1 MKVVQ
6 TLYSFL
12 LVEKQFSIE
21 SSPSAPTKEKRFA
34 YSLYLDTLVLLIR
47 IARSIERRRG
57 EKPLADTRF
66 ISRLLNDE
74 QIRSLMTKYDS
85 TPFPLQSLVAP
96 LASKIEESGI
106 YKAFLKERD
115 RDESNVEETVWSD
128 IFNHIIAPAPEFRA
142 AADTRENA
150 SLKGFERMKEMMNE
164 TLRNFLASQDNVDE
178 VIRELKKSLGMARE
192 LFFRLLRLPVDI
204 TDLEERILDDNRH
217 KFLKNSEDINPNM
230 RFVENSVVQAIRD
243 NEMVNAALKEKD
255 HKFDWNVEE
264 PEMLRHLLHDIKMS
278 EAYQEYM
285 EAPMTNARAD
295 GELWREL
302 FKRVILEN
310 GYFLQ
315 ALEDKSVF
323 WNDDLDIISTF
334 VLKSIR
340 RLEEPLGTEFHKEN
354 GDKTGPIPEMYKDE
368 EDRDFGPGLVRAVYR
383 NKEVYRGYIN
393 DALDGGNWESERLAF
408 MDVVILLA
416 AIAEI
421 MNYPKIP
428 ISVSVNEYIEIAK
441 AYSTSR
447 SGQFVNGLLGAIIS
461 RLQDERLLFK
471 R

>member
-1 MKVVQ
+1 
-6 TLYSFL
+6 
-12 LVEKQFSIE
+12 
-21 SSPSAPTKEKRFA
+21 
-34 YSLYLDTLVLLIR
+34 
-47 IARSIERRRG
+47 
-57 EKPLADTRF
+57 
-66 ISRLLNDE
+66 
-74 QIRSLMTKYDS
+74 MTD
-85 TPFPLQSLVAP
+85 
-96 LASKIEESGI
+96 
-106 YKAFLKERD
+106 
-115 RDESNVEETVWSD
+115 
-128 IFNHIIAPAPEFRA
+128 
-142 AADTRENA
+142 
-150 SLKGFERMKEMMNE
+150 
-164 TLRNFLASQDNVDE
+164 
-178 VIRELKKSLGMARE
+178 
-192 LFFRLLRLPVDI
+192 
-204 TDLEERILDDNRH
+204 
-217 KFLKNSEDINPNM
+217 
-230 RFVENSVVQAIRD
+230 
-243 NEMVNAALKEKD
+243 
-255 HKFDWNVEE
+255 
-264 PEMLRHLLHDIKMS
+264 
-278 EAYQEYM
+278 
-285 EAPMTNARAD
+285 ARAD